1 MIRLAPSPYLRYSQ
15 HRWRRNAS
23 KRNAFS
29 LLEILLA
36 LAILGGALAVLS
48 QIVGTG
54 ADSASSARD
63 LSLARLICQAK
74 LADTLLSGVTPV
86 TIPSTPVI
94 SPDSSSST
102 PFLYTVDVIPA
113 ALDGMLAI
121 RVSVEAQNPD
131 GGPALAS
138 FSLTRWIVDPA
149 LGLEEAQAEYEA
161 EKALAAEETET
172 GAAL

>member
-1 MIRLAPSPYLRYSQ
+1 M
-15 HRWRRNAS
+15 HRRG
-23 KRNAFS
+23 FS

-74 LADTLLSGVTPV
+74 LAETLLSGMTPV
-86 TIPSTPVI
+86 PVPSTPVE
-94 SPDSSSST
+94 SPDSTSTT
-102 PFLYTVDVIPA
+102 PFFYAVDVAPA
-113 ALDGMLAI
+113 SLDGMLAI
-121 RVSVEAQNPD
+121 RVSVQAEDVD
-131 GGPALAS
+131 GGPPLAS
-138 FSLTRWIVDPA
+138 YSLTRWIIDPA
-149 LGLEEAQAEYEA
+149 LGLAEAQAEYDA
-161 EKALAAEETET
+161 QKAADASASDA